1 MILVIYRC
9 LFIIHLKQLSCSLIN
24 YPLMKHHLMLLL
36 SLCLLTDISSAQNFE
51 YGKINA
57 DDIALKKTAVD
68 SSANA
73 VMIKEFGASAMRVK
87 SLGYSEGAGG
97 KLYIDFEYHVKIKIF
112 NKIGFKT
119 ANVVIPRKIYREDEE
134 DEIVEISGTTY
145 NYVNGNLE
153 RSELDKNNIVDEKVD
168 KLNAVTKF
176 TLPDLTEGCIIEYKY
191 RIHKPY
197 LLKFQGWDFQ
207 SDIPKLHSQYIAYIP
222 SIYNYN
228 SSLKGNRKLHST
240 KTDVYSGCIRIF
252 GQPYDCSRLIYTMKN
267 IPAFVEEED
276 MSAAENFRS
285 AIRYEL
291 SDYYDQ
297 RRLGRKNLAKTWKDV
312 DHELAEAEYFGG
324 QMKQSHIFEKL
335 LPEILNNATDSMGKA
350 TAVYDYIRKNIRPN
364 GVSGI
369 FGDNNIRKALREHSG
384 NTAEINLALIA
395 ALKAAGLD
403 TEALILS
410 TRNNG
415 ILTTIYPVLS
425 EFNYVVASVHIGEN
439 DYLLDA
445 SQPCLPF
452 GLLPF
457 QCMNGKG
464 RIVSLKKAS
473 YWFPVKANQKESV
486 IYHLDG
492 ELNSAG
498 MMKGVLSIV
507 SNGYAASN
515 RREQITRAAS
525 IEAYVRKLGEEMP
538 ALSIVKHKVTNVD
551 SLNNALREEYE
562 IEVKAF
568 DKSAV
573 QTIFSPFV
581 ANSISKNPYNLKE
594 RFYPVDLGLARE
606 VRLSASIKLPEEF
619 EIADQPKDMSLVLA
633 DNGGKYIFKASPGKN
648 IFAYSE
654 VFQLNKAVYSPD
666 DYLALKE
673 FYSRI
678 IELKKTN
685 VILKK
690 SI

>member
-1 MILVIYRC
+1 
-9 LFIIHLKQLSCSLIN
+9 
-24 YPLMKHHLMLLL
+24 MKHHLMLLL
-36 SLCLLTDISSAQNFE
+36 SLSLLANISNAQNFE

-57 DDIALKKTAVD
+57 NDIALKKTAID

-73 VMIKEFGASAMRVK
+73 VMIREFGASAMRVK
-87 SLGYSEGAGG
+87 SLDYSEGAGG

-112 NKIGFKT
+112 NKNGFKT
-119 ANVVIPRKIYREDEE
+119 GNVVIPRKIYREDEE

-145 NYVNGNLE
+145 NYVNGSLE
-153 RSELDKNNIVDEKVD
+153 RSELDKKNIIDEKVD

-228 SSLKGNRKLHST
+228 SSLKGNRKLDST
-240 KTDVYSGCIRIF
+240 KTEVYSGCIRIF

-267 IPAFVEEED
+267 IPAFVEEEH

-297 RRLGRKNLAKTWKDV
+297 RRLERKNLAKTWKDV
-312 DHELAEAEYFGG
+312 DHELAEAGYFGG

-335 LPEILNNATDSMGKA
+335 IPEILNSVTDSMGKA
-350 TAVYDYIRKNIRPN
+350 NAVYDYIRKNIKPN
-364 GVSGI
+364 GASGI
-369 FGDNNIRKALREHSG
+369 FGDNNIRKALQEHSG

-410 TRNNG
+410 TRDNG
-415 ILTTIYPVLS
+415 ILTTLYPVLS
-425 EFNYVVASVHIGEN
+425 EFNYVVANVRIGKN
-439 DYLLDA
+439 NYLLDA

-452 GLLPF
+452 GLLPH

-464 RIVSLKKAS
+464 RVVSLKKAS
-473 YWFPVKANQKESV
+473 YWFPVKASQKESTM
-486 IYHLDG
+486 YQLDG
-492 ELNSAG
+492 ELNSEG
-498 MMKGVLSIV
+498 TMKGLLSIV
-507 SNGYAASN
+507 SNGYAALT
-515 RREQITRAAS
+515 RRQQIARAAS
-525 IEAYVRKLGEEMP
+525 IEAYVRQLGEQMP
-538 ALSIVKHKVTNVD
+538 GLSIVKHKVTNID
-551 SLNNALREEYE
+551 SLNNSLQEDYE
-562 IEVKAF
+562 IVAKAF
-568 DKSAV
+568 DKSAI
-573 QTIFSPFV
+573 QTIFNPFI
-581 ANSISKNPYNLKE
+581 ANSISKNPYSLKE
-594 RFYPVDLGLARE
+594 RSYPVDLGLARE
-606 VRLSASIKLPEEF
+606 VRLSARIKLPEKF
-619 EIADQPKDMSLVLA
+619 EIADQPKDLSIVLA
-633 DNGGKYIFKASPGKN
+633 DNGGKYIFKTSPEKD

-654 VFQLNKAVYSPD
+654 VFQLNKVVYSSD

-673 FYSRI
+673 FYNRI
-678 IELKKTN
+678 IELQKTN
-685 VILKK
+685 VIIKK